1 MHWIYMGWIARSG
14 DRNSAMLAIVWPNL
28 KNRVSVGQ
36 KASKLPG
43 DVYKFWCAAAP
54 NLKEAK
60 MPLVQAEHPIIWE
73 VTHHPLIV
81 LVLALVVV
89 AVVVWLVFG
98 NFLPGH
104 VPLTD
109 INFAA

>member
-1 MHWIYMGWIARSG
+1 
-14 DRNSAMLAIVWPNL
+14 
-28 KNRVSVGQ
+28 
-36 KASKLPG
+36 
-43 DVYKFWCAAAP
+43 
-54 NLKEAK
+54 

-81 LVLALVVV
+81 LVLALGVGAVV
-89 AVVVWLVFG
+89 AWLVLG
-98 NFLPGH
+98 NIPPGY